1 MKKSIKTILVI
12 LLFVITGTSVY
23 SQVQTDFRFQNQV
36 KFNEASKPSDMEI
49 EVTSDQ
55 CQFEINVSCNLKKGD
70 LKIEIYDEKGKKQGS
85 FSTGGEVDK
94 KNTTGENEISLS
106 QRESKTITET
116 QKAVSGRLV
125 RDIASIGTWTIRI
138 IPSNA
143 TGEFN
148 LMYRQL
154 GGKGN

>member
-1 MKKSIKTILVI
+1 MKKSIKTFLRI
-12 LLFVITGTSVY
+12 LLFVVIGTSVY
-23 SQVQTDFRFQNQV
+23 SQGQTDFRFQNQV
-36 KFNEASKPSDMEI
+36 KYNEASKPSDMKI
-49 EVTSDQ
+49 EVTSDK
-55 CQFEINVSCNLKKGD
+55 CQFEINVNCNLKKGD
-70 LKIEIYDEKGKKQGS
+70 LKIEIYDEKGKKQAS

-94 KNTTGENEISLS
+94 KNTTGENEISQS
-106 QRESKTITET
+106 YRESKTITET

-125 RDIASIGTWTIRI
+125 RDIASIGIWTVRI

-154 GGKGN
+154 GGAGN

>member
-106 QRESKTITET
+106 QR
-116 QKAVSGRLV
+116 
-125 RDIASIGTWTIRI
+125 TIRI